1 MTPLVTIGGFAVP
14 APSTYAA
21 TTATIVDSGRN
32 VQGVVIGAVI
42 RDDVAKIAMTWNF
55 ISAQDWAD
63 LLSQFSPARGGNFYN
78 SVTFFL
84 QDTNSWVTRQM
95 YVSDRTANILL
106 RNPDGSIKGY
116 TGASLSL
123 VEV

>member
-1 MTPLVTIGGFAVP
+1 MTPLVTIGSYEVP
-14 APSTYAA
+14 APSTYSA
-21 TTATIVDSGRN
+21 TTATIVDSARN

-78 SVTFFL
+78 SVTFFC
-84 QDTNSWVTRQM
+84 QDTNAWETRQM
-95 YVSDRTANILL
+95 YVSDRSASIFL
-106 RNPDGSIKGY
+106 RDADGTVKGY
-116 TGASLSL
+116 TGASFSL

>member
-1 MTPLVTIGGFAVP
+1 MTPLVTIGTFAVP
-14 APSTYAA
+14 APSTYSA

-42 RDDVAKIAMTWNF
+42 RDDVAKVEMTWNF

-78 SVTFFL
+78 SVTFFC
-84 QDTNSWVTRQM
+84 QDTNAWETRQM
-95 YVSDRTANILL
+95 YVSDRTASIFL
-106 RNPDGSIKGY
+106 RDATGAIRGY
-116 TGASLSL
+116 QNASLSL